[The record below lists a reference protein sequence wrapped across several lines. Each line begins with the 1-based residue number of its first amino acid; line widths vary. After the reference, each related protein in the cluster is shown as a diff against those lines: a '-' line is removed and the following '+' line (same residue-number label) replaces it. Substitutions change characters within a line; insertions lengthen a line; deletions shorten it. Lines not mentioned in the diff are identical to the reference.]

1 MSLAFYHEQRVSRT
15 IMAKNVGPAFHAVEL
30 QWMLDRHQACR
41 VIQIV
46 GEVMQPVLPH
56 PFFRFEGEIL
66 QSAQAFDLRAPPA
79 NAPIQWKRREVEL
92 RKALVSNLHPRQV
105 GIMRHGPKIPVAVFS
120 AANRFHY
127 LRAMPHRQIIR
138 DVQSGSFRP
147 LYLLHGEEPFF
158 IDEISKAL
166 EEAVVEAS
174 MRDFNQTIVYGR
186 DTSVEQLLEAARRF
200 PMMAERQLVVMREA
214 QDWPAWRRSSD
225 MVKLEAYA
233 QSPVASTVL
242 VFCFKNKKADGRL
255 KAVKAIS
262 KAGTLFLSEKVRDYK
277 LAEWISNQVQE
288 KGMRISGQA
297 SQILA
302 EYLGNDLRK
311 VMNELEKLRI
321 VLPEG
326 TEVQPEHI
334 EKHIGIS
341 KDFNV
346 FELQRAIGAK
356 DLARANRI
364 VDYFAAN
371 PKDHPV
377 AMVMPVLGS
386 FFSKVYAY
394 HGLKDRSSAAA
405 AKALRCAPFA
415 VKQYG
420 EAARN
425 YSLEKVGRVFGYLK
439 DADRKAK
446 GQGNATVSDP
456 MLLKEAMFKI
466 LH

>member
-1 MSLAFYHEQRVSRT
+1 
-15 IMAKNVGPAFHAVEL
+15 
-30 QWMLDRHQACR
+30 
-41 VIQIV
+41 
-46 GEVMQPVLPH
+46 
-56 PFFRFEGEIL
+56 
-66 QSAQAFDLRAPPA
+66 
-79 NAPIQWKRREVEL
+79 
-92 RKALVSNLHPRQV
+92 
-105 GIMRHGPKIPVAVFS
+105 
-120 AANRFHY
+120 
-127 LRAMPHRQIIR
+127 MPHRQIIR
-138 DVQSGSFRP
+138 DIKSQSFRP
-147 LYLLHGEEPFF
+147 VYLLHGEEPFF
-158 IDEISKAL
+158 IDEIAKAL
-166 EEAVVEAS
+166 EEVVVEES

-186 DTSVEQLLEAARRF
+186 DTSVDQLLEAARRF

-214 QDWPAWRRSSD
+214 QDWPAWKRASD
-225 MVKLEAYA
+225 MTKLEAYA

-242 VFCFKNKKADGRL
+242 AFCFKNKKADGRL

-262 KAGTLFLSEKVRDYK
+262 KAGILFLSEKVRDYK
-277 LAEWISNQVQE
+277 LAEWISQQVAE
-288 KGMRISGQA
+288 KGMRITSQA
-297 SQILA
+297 AQILS

-326 TEVQPEHI
+326 SEIEPTHI
-334 EKHIGIS
+334 EQHIGIS

-364 VDYFAAN
+364 VDYFASN

-394 HGLKDRSSAAA
+394 HGLKDRSAAA
-405 AKALRCAPFA
+405 AARTLRCAPFA

-425 YSLEKVGRVFGYLK
+425 YPLEKVGRVFGYLRE
-439 DADRKAK
+439 ADRKAK

-456 MLLKEAMFKI
+456 MLLKETMFKI